1 MKSEYLN
8 GVLTTLLHKS
18 YKRLAKKLACI
29 VSKWEFDSVKQCT
42 FSRLAVLHFFRKNR
56 YRIPP
61 MDYSAILQA
70 LNQASLFDL
79 HRLQSAIY
87 QELQN
92 PKRIDQIKAQLNEGQ
107 LISYFDPQTNSL
119 IDAVVEKVQ
128 RTRCLVKNTQDQKS
142 WNIPFY
148 YLNLDN
154 VATDIQPA
162 KNTVGLSKSTIKVG
176 MKVGFR
182 DRGQQDQ
189 FGTVIR
195 LNPKTATVKA
205 PHGKGWLVP
214 YSMLFQV
221 IEGEVG
227 DYQEQMFIPHDPN

>member
-1 MKSEYLN
+1 
-8 GVLTTLLHKS
+8 
-18 YKRLAKKLACI
+18 
-29 VSKWEFDSVKQCT
+29 
-42 FSRLAVLHFFRKNR
+42 
-56 YRIPP
+56 

-70 LNQASLFDL
+70 LNQESLFDL

-87 QELQN
+87 HELQN
-92 PKRIDQIKAQLNEGQ
+92 PKRIDQIKAQLREGQ

-119 IDAVVEKVQ
+119 IDAVVEKVH
-128 RTRCLVKNTQDQKS
+128 RTRCLVKNTKDQKS

-148 YLNLDN
+148 YLNLEN

-162 KNTVGLSKSTIKVG
+162 KNTVGLSKNTLKVG

-189 FGTVIR
+189 FGIVTR
-195 LNPKTATVKA
+195 LNPKTATVTA

-214 YSMLFQV
+214 YSLLFQV

-227 DYQEQMFIPHDPN
+227 EHQEQVFIPHMP